1 MFWLLLAWLLS
12 ISPAQTSGALDVST
26 LKVSA
31 PVVVAELDLG
41 SLKGELRQI
50 GWSPDRSQLYVQ
62 TAEGNP
68 TSPKLHHYVVTTS
81 GGAIAPSKEPPS
93 WAQDYWLHKSDRF
106 APGIGSLFID
116 VDQKFETMK
125 YGTGSA
131 GAIDQGDRATGGL
144 TTSGMNAERAAVS
157 DKLHVVR
164 LMLVGEAVSEFVNE
178 APVPG
183 LMFGWG
189 PAGSGRDRVHRSRRP
204 AVPVRSQ
211 QAQGVG
217 VRREERAP
225 AGVVDRRRAAR
236 VGAAIGPQE
245 VHARGCGREQGLG
258 ARGWV

>member
-12 ISPAQTSGALDVST
+12 ISPAQTSTAADVST

-50 GWSPDRSQLYVQ
+50 GWGPDLSQLYVQ
-62 TAEGNP
+62 TADGNP
-68 TSPKLHHYVVTTS
+68 GSPKLHYYVVPAS
-81 GGAIAPSKEPPS
+81 GGAVAPVKEPPA
-93 WAQDYWLHKSDRF
+93 WAQDYWSYKSDRF

-116 VDQKFETMK
+116 VEQKLETMK

-131 GAIDQGDRATGGL
+131 GAIDAGDRATGGT
-144 TTSGMNAERAAVS
+144 TTSGANAERAAIS

-164 LMLVGEAVSEFVNE
+164 LVLLGQAVSEFVNE

-189 PAGSGRDRVHRSRRP
+189 PAGSGTIAFTDRDGRLFLFDRNKHKEAVSGAKNALLPAWSADGSRLAWVQKSARKKY
-204 AVPVRSQ
+204 AL
-211 QAQGVG
+211 
-217 VRREERAP
+217 
-225 AGVVDRRRAAR
+225 VVAT
-236 VGAAIGPQE
+236 VS
-245 VHARGCGREQGLG
+245 RG
-258 ARGWV
+258 

>member
-41 SLKGELRQI
+41 SLKGALRQI
-50 GWSPDRSQLYVQ
+50 GWSPDKSQLYVQ
-62 TAEGNP
+62 TADGNP

-93 WAQDYWLHKSDRF
+93 WAQDYWLYKSDRF

-144 TTSGMNAERAAVS
+144 TTSSMNAERAAVS

-164 LMLVGEAVSEFVNE
+164 LMLEGEAVSEFVNE

-189 PAGSGRDRVHRSRRP
+189 PAGSGAIAFTDRDGRLFLFDRNKHKESVSGAKNALLPAWSTDGSRLAWVQRSGRRKYTL
-204 AVPVRSQ
+204 
-211 QAQGVG
+211 
-217 VRREERAP
+217 
-225 AGVVDRRRAAR
+225 VVAD
-236 VGAAIGPQE
+236 VS
-245 VHARGCGREQGLG
+245 RG
-258 ARGWV
+258 